1 MTTSIFT
8 KIMAGE
14 IPAEFVYK
22 DDMVICIRDIA
33 PKAPVHVLL
42 IPRKPIIS
50 LAHLQ
55 SEDSEIVAHMMMKI
69 PEIALQLGLH
79 NGFRTIINTGK
90 EGGQVVDHLHFHILG
105 GRKFGFE

>member
-1 MTTSIFT
+1 MSDSIFT

-14 IPAEFVYK
+14 IPATLVYE
-22 DDMVICIRDIA
+22 DEVVICIEDIA

-42 IPRKPIIS
+42 IPRKPIVS

-55 SEDSEIVAHMMMKI
+55 AEDNDIMAHMMMKI
-69 PEIALQLGLH
+69 PEIALQLGLN

-90 EGGQVVDHLHFHILG
+90 DGGQVVDHLHFHIIG
-105 GRKFGFE
+105 GKRFGFE